1 VAGLATIFIALNEIT
16 SMPHRRAVF
25 FVSDRTGIT
34 AEALG
39 NSLLSQFDGV
49 EFRKITIPFVDC
61 AEAADRA
68 IAQINT
74 SRSSEGDRPIV
85 ISSIVD
91 EALSERVRQ
100 CDAKVLDFF
109 QIFIAPLEQELGL
122 KSSHA
127 AGRSHGLRDS
137 QEYFS
142 RIEAINFTLAHDD
155 GQTTKELDRAQVI
168 LVGVSRCGKTPT
180 SLYLGLQCGIRCANF
195 PLTPDDFERGAL
207 PDSILP
213 HRDRLFGLTIA
224 ADRLQAIRH
233 ERRPDSTYSSAEQCK
248 WEVAAAERM
257 MEGAGIPMLNT
268 STRSI
273 EELATTILQQRRL
286 NRHIF

>member
-1 VAGLATIFIALNEIT
+1 
-16 SMPHRRAVF
+16 MPNRRAVF
-25 FVSDRTGIT
+25 FISDRTGIT

-39 NSLLSQFDGV
+39 NSLLTQFDGV
-49 EFRKITIPFVDC
+49 EFRKETIPFVDST
-61 AEAADRA
+61 EAIDRA
-68 IAQINT
+68 IAKINE
-74 SRSSEGDRPIV
+74 SAANGGVRPIV
-85 ISSIVD
+85 ISSLVD

-100 CDAKVLDFF
+100 SNAMVLDFF
-109 QIFIAPLEQELGL
+109 QIFIAPLEQELGI

-127 AGRSHGLRDS
+127 AGRSHGLRNS

-168 LVGVSRCGKTPT
+168 LIGVSRCGKTPT

-195 PLTPDDFERGAL
+195 PLTPDDFERGTL

-224 ADRLQAIRH
+224 AERLQAIRQ
-233 ERRPDSTYSSAEQCK
+233 ERRPDSTYSSAEQCRK
-248 WEVAAAERM
+248 EVAAAERL
-257 MEGAGIPMLNT
+257 MEAAGIPILNT
-268 STRSI
+268 STKSI
-273 EELATTILQQRRL
+273 EELATTILLQRRL
-286 NRHIF
+286 DRHIF

>member
-1 VAGLATIFIALNEIT
+1 
-16 SMPHRRAVF
+16 MPNRRSVF

-39 NSLLSQFDGV
+39 NSLLTQFDGI
-49 EFRKITIPFVDC
+49 EFRKTTIPFVDSLD
-61 AEAADRA
+61 AIDRA
-68 IAQINT
+68 IAQINDANND
-74 SRSSEGDRPIV
+74 GVRPIV

-91 EALSERVRQ
+91 ESFSARVRQ
-100 CDAKVLDFF
+100 CNALVLDFF
-109 QIFIAPLEQELGL
+109 QIFIAPLEQEFGV

-127 AGRSHGLRDS
+127 AGRSHGLRNS

-155 GQTTKELDRAQVI
+155 GQSTKELDRAQVI

-195 PLTPDDFERGAL
+195 PLTPDDFERGTL

-213 HRDRLFGLTIA
+213 HRDRLYGLTIA
-224 ADRLQAIRH
+224 PDRLQAIRQ
-233 ERRPDSTYSSAEQCK
+233 ERRPDSRYASAEQCRG
-248 WEVAAAERM
+248 EVLSAERL
-257 MEGAGIPMLNT
+257 MEDAGIPMLNT
-268 STRSI
+268 STKSI
-273 EELATTILQQRRL
+273 EELATTILLQRRL
-286 NRHIF
+286 DRHIF

>member
-1 VAGLATIFIALNEIT
+1 
-16 SMPHRRAVF
+16 MPNRRSVF

-39 NSLLSQFDGV
+39 NSLLTQFDTF
-49 EFRKITIPFVDC
+49 EFKKSTIPFVDSM
-61 AEAADRA
+61 EAAEQAVARIDEA
-68 IAQINT
+68 AKT
-74 SRSSEGDRPIV
+74 DMHRPIV

-91 EALSERVRQ
+91 EAISARVRQ
-100 CDAKVLDFF
+100 CNARVLDFF
-109 QIFIAPLEQELGL
+109 QVFIAPLEQEFGV
-122 KSSHA
+122 KSAHA
-127 AGRSHGLRDS
+127 AGRSHGLRNS

-155 GQTTKELDRAQVI
+155 GQSTKELNRAQVI

-213 HRDRLFGLTIA
+213 YRDKLFGLTIA
-224 ADRLQAIRH
+224 PDRLQAIRQ
-233 ERRPDSTYSSAEQCK
+233 ERRPDSRYASAEQCRN
-248 WEVAAAERM
+248 EVAAAERL
-257 MEGAGIPMLNT
+257 MEAANVPMLNT
-268 STRSI
+268 STKSI
-273 EELATTILQQRRL
+273 EELATTILLQRRL
-286 NRHIF
+286 DRHIF

>member
-1 VAGLATIFIALNEIT
+1 
-16 SMPHRRAVF
+16 MPNRRSVF

-39 NSLLSQFDGV
+39 NSLLTQFDGF
-49 EFRKITIPFVDC
+49 EFRKITIPFVDSP
-61 AEAADRA
+61 EAADRA
-68 IAQINT
+68 IAQINE
-74 SRSSEGDRPIV
+74 SAEREGKRPIV

-91 EALSERVRQ
+91 EKLSERVRESN
-100 CDAKVLDFF
+100 ARVLDFF
-109 QIFIAPLEQELGL
+109 QTFIAPLEQELGA

-127 AGRSHGLRDS
+127 AGRSHGLRNS

-155 GQTTKELDRAQVI
+155 GQSTKELHRAQVI

-195 PLTPDDFERGAL
+195 PLTPEDFERGAL

-213 HRDRLFGLTIA
+213 HREKLFGLTIA
-224 ADRLQAIRH
+224 PERLQAIRQ
-233 ERRPDSTYSSAEQCK
+233 ERRPDSPYASAAQCK
-248 WEVAAAERM
+248 REVGAAERL
-257 MEGAGIPMLNT
+257 MESAGIPMLNS
-268 STRSI
+268 STKSI
-273 EELATTILQQRRL
+273 EELATTILLQRNL
-286 NRHIF
+286 DRHIF

>member
-1 VAGLATIFIALNEIT
+1 
-16 SMPHRRAVF
+16 MPNRRAVF

-39 NSLLSQFDGV
+39 NSLLTQFDGF
-49 EFRKITIPFVDC
+49 EFRKITIPFVDSP
-61 AEAADRA
+61 EAADRA
-68 IAQINT
+68 IAQINE
-74 SRSSEGDRPIV
+74 SAERDGKRPIV

-91 EALSERVRQ
+91 EKLSERVRESN
-100 CDAKVLDFF
+100 ARVLDFF
-109 QIFIAPLEQELGL
+109 QAFIAPLEQELSA

-127 AGRSHGLRDS
+127 AGRSHGLRNS

-155 GQTTKELDRAQVI
+155 GQSTKELHRAQVI

-195 PLTPDDFERGAL
+195 PLTPEDFERGTL

-213 HRDRLFGLTIA
+213 HREKLFGLTIA
-224 ADRLQAIRH
+224 SERLQAIRQ
-233 ERRPDSTYSSAEQCK
+233 ERRPDSPYASATQCK
-248 WEVAAAERM
+248 REVLAAERL
-257 MEGAGIPMLNT
+257 MESAGIPMLNS
-268 STRSI
+268 STKSI
-273 EELATTILQQRRL
+273 EELATTILLQRNL
-286 NRHIF
+286 DRHIF